1 MVGLQNQLSEV
12 VVMFKIKN
20 GVKFLVGD
28 ENISNSAIEPFSTD
42 VCNFLDDFSK
52 KLFSL
57 KETKKFPDLITL
69 AFWCRKSEISKLKI
83 RFLSNDNR
91 LGLGLAFHITP
102 SNIPT
107 NFAYSL
113 IFGLV
118 TGNSNIIK
126 IPSQD
131 FAQIKIICKC
141 INDIL
146 KKKYKRIKKML
157 TIVRYKNNDN
167 FTKEISRKC
176 NVRLI
181 WGGDKTISTIKSFP
195 TNAKSLDLTFPDRYS
210 FCVIDTNKFSK
221 LSTIQIKELC
231 LKFYNDT
238 FLVDQNACSSPHLI
252 LWLGKKNNKIKEL
265 FWKNLFEIVKKK
277 YDLNES
283 ALFEKLTNLY
293 SSVLSSSKIKKLK
306 KYGNLIYI
314 LELKEIEKEN
324 HKFRG
329 KWGLFYELDILKLD
343 KIKNQINNKYQTLSY
358 YGVDKKTLKDFI
370 FRNNLNGIDRV
381 VPIGQTL
388 DMSFFWDGYDINKLL
403 TRVVDIK

>member
-1 MVGLQNQLSEV
+1 MSE
-12 VVMFKIKN
+12 MKN
-20 GVKFLVGD
+20 GVQFLVG
-28 ENISNSAIEPFSTD
+28 NKNVSNTAIEPFNTE
-42 VCNFLDDFSK
+42 VCNFLDEFSK
-52 KLFSL
+52 KLFLL

-69 AFWCRKSEISKLKI
+69 AFWCRKSEISKLKSK
-83 RFLSNDNR
+83 FLSNENR
-91 LGLGLAFHITP
+91 LGLGLTFHITP

-126 IPSQD
+126 VPSQE
-131 FAQIKIICKC
+131 FEQIEIICKC
-141 INDIL
+141 INNIL

-167 FTKEISRKC
+167 FTKEISRNC
-176 NVRLI
+176 NARLL

-195 TNAKSLDLTFPDRYS
+195 TNIKSLDLTFPDRYS
-210 FCVIDTNKFSK
+210 FCVIDTNKLSK
-221 LSTIQIKELC
+221 LSIKQIKELC
-231 LKFYNDT
+231 VKFYNDT

-252 LWLGKKNNKIKEL
+252 LWLGKKNDKIKEL
-265 FWKNLFEIVKKK
+265 FWENLYEIVKKK
-277 YDLNES
+277 YELNES
-283 ALFEKLTNLY
+283 ALFEKITNLY
-293 SSVLSSSKIKKLK
+293 SSIISSSKIKKLK

-314 LELKEIEKEN
+314 FELNEIEREN

-329 KWGLFYELDILKLD
+329 KWGLFYELDIMNLD
-343 KIKNQINNKYQTLSY
+343 NIKNQINNKYQTLSY
-358 YGVDKKTLKDFI
+358 YGVDKKILKDFI
-370 FRNNLNGIDRV
+370 FKNNLNGIDRV